1 MMIAE
6 YLLGG
11 SIFVLLIGDICSLP
25 FVKGSN
31 PSAPY
36 SRSNTNTAANVVLSQ
51 GGPPPYPSVVVPYN
65 AQYVRVPV
73 QQSDLSQYAI
83 WNLPALYTGSSVS
96 DPTQAGGYTAGSAQT
111 GVDVQPAAG
120 SNIGGS
126 SSTGNTNVAL
136 SQGGPFAYSSVV
148 VPYNTQYGGVPL
160 QQPGLSQYAVQ
171 SMQAPYASS
180 SLSAPAQA
188 GGYTAGSVQTGVPVQ
203 PAAGSNIG
211 ASSSTSNTNAAA
223 NVALSQGGPS
233 AYSSVAVPYN
243 TQYGGVPLQQPG
255 LSQYAVQ
262 GLPATYASSSLSA
275 PAQAGGSTASSTQT
289 GGAVQPQSEINWA
302 VPPPKLGEETS
313 PSAQGLASSTGD
325 SLGPVLPPLPAYQPG
340 ELSHFEK
347 AAEAGDYQSETEEL
361 GRRTVPATMEAA
373 AAAVAAAGGL
383 ASPVFSAQQF
393 GMGGF
398 WGNPYPYFD
407 FMFLTGQYPVG
418 TVSHFSQNYEQG
430 RDYAHSTHYLK
441 DQPFFYPS
449 FDQQIVTIPGGQ
461 SLQNPSLYTS
471 PVLRGYYQG
480 STQTPSLTDEV
491 LAESQQLKFPS
502 LN

>member
-1 MMIAE
+1 MMTASVF
-6 YLLGG
+6 LGG
-11 SIFVLLIGDICSLP
+11 SLFVLLIVNLYSFPLE
-25 FVKGSN
+25 KGSN
-31 PSAPY
+31 PSTPY
-36 SRSNTNTAANVVLSQ
+36 SRSNTNTAANVASNQ
-51 GGPPPYPSVVVPYN
+51 GGPSASLSPGLVPYSP
-65 AQYVRVPV
+65 QYRGVLVPI
-73 QQSDLSQYAI
+73 QH
-83 WNLPALYTGSSVS
+83 
-96 DPTQAGGYTAGSAQT
+96 
-111 GVDVQPAAG
+111 
-120 SNIGGS
+120 
-126 SSTGNTNVAL
+126 
-136 SQGGPFAYSSVV
+136 
-148 VPYNTQYGGVPL
+148 
-160 QQPGLSQYAVQ
+160 PGLSQYAVQ
-171 SMQAPYASS
+171 SDPTGYVTAGVSQ
-180 SLSAPAQA
+180 PAQA

-203 PAAGSNIG
+203 PAAGSNFG

-441 DQPFFYPS
+441 DQPFYPS

-480 STQTPSLTDEV
+480 STQTPITGV
-491 LAESQQLKFPS
+491 LRTSD
-502 LN
+502 